1 MERTVRIMSEK
12 IYMRA
17 KEVAEELGVSQAFA
31 YRVIKQ
37 LNSELESKGFIVING
52 RVDQKYFHDRMYAT
66 HERGVN
72 SGSV

>member
-17 KEVAEELGVSQAFA
+17 EEVAEELGVSQAFA

-52 RVDQKYFHDRMYAT
+52 RVDRKYFHDRMYAT

>member
-1 MERTVRIMSEK
+1 MSEK

-37 LNSELESKGFIVING
+37 LNSELERKRFNVING
-52 RVDQKYFHDRMYAT
+52 RVDRKYFHDRMYAT

-72 SGSV
+72 GGSV

>member
-52 RVDQKYFHDRMYAT
+52 RVDRKYFHDRMYAT